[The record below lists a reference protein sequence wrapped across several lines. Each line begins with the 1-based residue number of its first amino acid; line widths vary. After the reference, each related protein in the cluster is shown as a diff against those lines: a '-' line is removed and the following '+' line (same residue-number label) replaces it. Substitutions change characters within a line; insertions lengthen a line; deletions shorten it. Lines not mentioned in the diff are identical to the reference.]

1 MQTRLKT
8 LIALLYATLVLV
20 MGYAT
25 FAEQAHGTAF
35 ALGHIY
41 HSWWFFGLWGLLA
54 VGSVAYIWQH
64 RLWQRI
70 AVCMLHVALLL
81 ILAGAATTYVTSSDG
96 QMHLRTG
103 EQSSR
108 YVRDD
113 GKVQTL
119 PFSLTLSKFDIIYY
133 PGTQAPQD
141 FVSSI
146 KLPSGEEVT
155 ISMNHI
161 LKHEGYRFYQSSFDP
176 DLQGTVL
183 SVRYDPYGTPLTY
196 FAYALLGLSMMGVLL
211 SRGEEFRRLLR
222 SPLLRQATVG
232 LLLLLPLSSEA
243 RSIPTINA
251 DEAQRA
257 ARMQVIYN
265 DRVAPLSTLAHDFLN
280 KLYGKSTYKGLSA
293 EQVVYG
299 WLARPDV
306 WKAEPMIRVK
316 DKELRRE
323 LGVSSEYIS
332 LSQLFSGDTYK
343 LNSILREGRQP
354 TKAMRELDEKVGLIL
369 MLTEGQLIKPLPQG
383 TPPLSDTRV
392 EAEICYNQIPF
403 CKVLFMTC
411 LTLGFLAFFYML
423 YRTGRSSQPQ
433 KRDWGWTAFTVCLW
447 AVFLFH
453 LCGYLLHWYV
463 AQRIPLGNGYETM
476 QFLALA
482 LLALTLLL
490 CRRIRIILP
499 FGFLLAGFALL
510 VAWLGQR
517 NPQITPLMPVLSSPL
532 LSAHVS
538 IIMMSYALLAF
549 MMLNGL
555 YALLAGKRGS
565 TQQLQ
570 LTLLNRLMLYPAVF
584 FLAAGIFLGAV
595 WANISWGK
603 YWSWDPKET
612 WALITLL
619 IYAVPLHA
627 KSLPALQQ
635 PKWFNLYLTLA
646 FLTVLMTYFGVNYF
660 LGGMHSYA

>member
-1 MQTRLKT
+1 MLKRLKT
-8 LIALLYATLVLV
+8 LIALIYVALVLV
-20 MGYAT
+20 MGLAT
-25 FAEQAHGTAF
+25 FVEQVNGTAF
-35 ALGHIY
+35 ALSHIY
-41 HSWWFFGLWGLLA
+41 HSWWFFALWGLLA
-54 VGSVAYIWQH
+54 VSSVALLWHH

-70 AVCMLHVALLL
+70 SVCLLHVALLL
-81 ILAGAATTYVTSSDG
+81 ILAGAATTYITSSDG

-103 EQSSR
+103 QHSNR
-108 YVRDD
+108 YVTGD

-119 PFSLTLSKFDIIYY
+119 PFSLTLNKFDIIYY

-141 FVSSI
+141 FVSHI
-146 KLPSGEEVT
+146 TLPSGRQAT

-222 SPLLRQATVG
+222 SPLLRQAAVG
-232 LLLLLPLSSEA
+232 LLLMLPLGSEA

-280 KLYGKSTYKGLSA
+280 KLYGKSTYQGLSA

-316 DKELRRE
+316 DQQLQRK

-332 LSQLFSGDTYK
+332 LNQLFNEESYK
-343 LNSILREGRQP
+343 LNSILEEGQQP

-383 TPPLSDTRV
+383 MPPLSDTRI

-463 AQRIPLGNGYETM
+463 AHRIPLGNGYETM
-476 QFLALA
+476 QFM
-482 LLALTLLL
+482 ALTLLIL
-490 CRRIRIILP
+490 TLLLRRRIRIVLP
-499 FGFLLAGFALL
+499 FGFLLA
-510 VAWLGQR
+510 
-517 NPQITPLMPVLSSPL
+517 
-532 LSAHVS
+532 
-538 IIMMSYALLAF
+538 
-549 MMLNGL
+549 
-555 YALLAGKRGS
+555 
-565 TQQLQ
+565 
-570 LTLLNRLMLYPAVF
+570 
-584 FLAAGIFLGAV
+584 
-595 WANISWGK
+595 
-603 YWSWDPKET
+603 
-612 WALITLL
+612 
-619 IYAVPLHA
+619 
-627 KSLPALQQ
+627 
-635 PKWFNLYLTLA
+635 
-646 FLTVLMTYFGVNYF
+646 
-660 LGGMHSYA
+660 